1 MEMQTVSFRVELQKS
16 LLKESLNKARAELK
30 QAFDAAV
37 NQDMRKVAD
46 EVWEIKER
54 IDRLMRRL

>member
-1 MEMQTVSFRVELQKS
+1 MQTVSFRVELQKS

-46 EVWEIKER
+46 EVWEIKDR
-54 IDRLMRRL
+54 IDRLLRRL

>member
-46 EVWEIKER
+46 EVWEVKER
-54 IDRLMRRL
+54 IDRLIRRL